1 MPEEQSTTAALTNAK
16 GGRVKRGER
25 FGLAMAG
32 LGGLL
37 ALAVVVAVSVGTT
50 GLRFTEAARALAG
63 VTVSDEVRTIVFYR
77 LGRVALAAI
86 VGASLGAAGTAL
98 QALLRNPLADP
109 YILGV
114 SGGGALGAALYITF
128 GSAALGA
135 FGMAATGAGFSG
147 LAAAA
152 FVGSLAASAI
162 VLWAGRKSGHI
173 LPGTL
178 LLVGVMV
185 NAVCGAAILALTYLS
200 DIARS
205 QDIVMWLM
213 GNLGTLSL
221 STGGLITAA
230 VAALVLT
237 AALWLL
243 GGRLNLMSLGDEE
256 AAHLGVNVGR
266 TRLAA
271 FVASALVTGLSVAL
285 AGPIG
290 FVGLVVPH
298 IARVIVGADHRFLF
312 PASAVFG
319 AAFLVLADAAARAA
333 ALLPRTQSE
342 LPVGILTAALGGPF
356 FIWLLRA
363 RRGRYFE

>member
-1 MPEEQSTTAALTNAK
+1 M
-16 GGRVKRGER
+16 KRGTR
-25 FGLAMAG
+25 FGLVM
-32 LGGLL
+32 L
-37 ALAVVVAVSVGTT
+37 ALLGALFASAVIAVSIGTT
-50 GLRFTEAARALAG
+50 GLRFTEAAKAMLGIAVASDVHDIVAYRA
-63 VTVSDEVRTIVFYR
+63 
-77 LGRVALAAI
+77 GRVILAAI
-86 VGASLGAAGTAL
+86 VGMSLGAAGTAL

-114 SGGGALGAALYITF
+114 SGGGALGAALFITF
-128 GSAALGA
+128 GGAVFSPFAAA
-135 FGMAATGAGFSG
+135 ISKSGFSG
-147 LAAAA
+147 LAGAA
-152 FVGSLAASAI
+152 FAGSLAASLV
-162 VLWAGRKSGHI
+162 VLWAGRQRGHI

-200 DIARS
+200 DIAQS
-205 QDIVMWLM
+205 QNIVMWLM
-213 GNLGTLSL
+213 GNLGTVSISRGALAF
-221 STGGLITAA
+221 AA
-230 VAALVLT
+230 AAAAALT
-237 AALWLL
+237 ALLWFL
-243 GGRLNLMSLGDEE
+243 GARLNVMSLGDEE

-271 FVASALVTGLSVAL
+271 FGFSALVTGLSVAL

-298 IARVIVGADHRFLF
+298 VTRLVVGADHRFLF
-312 PASAVFG
+312 PAAAVTG

-333 ALLPRTQSE
+333 ALLPQGQE